1 MHIHQKVHLLGMRKT
16 IEEHTPK
23 GAKNTFGTL
32 QNKNVP
38 FGVFLHQN
46 HKKFIFSFW
55 GNYDLKTTAFH

>member
-1 MHIHQKVHLLGMRKT
+1 MRKT

-38 FGVFLHQN
+38 SGMFLHQN

-55 GNYDLKTTAFH
+55 GNYNGLKTTPFH